1 MAKKRRGF
9 SGDDTFF
16 DEEGGFGSEGD
27 DTHEEAKSRSQLKRE
42 MLARRDLGEA
52 LVELS
57 AARLAKIPLSEET
70 LDAIHDGQRFTRR
83 ALKRQ
88 LTRIAALITEL
99 EDEAVIRQALEQLY
113 QPHREEVRRHHEAE
127 QWRDALIAGDDA
139 LMQSLVERFPEI
151 DRQHLRQLTRNA
163 IKESERDKP
172 PKSAR
177 ALYQYLHSLI
187 VK

>member
-1 MAKKRRGF
+1 MAKKKRNF
-9 SGDDTFF
+9 SDDDFF
-16 DEEGGFGSEGD
+16 DDEEESFEGED
-27 DTHEEAKSRSQLKRE
+27 DSVLGEEKSRSQLKRE

-52 LVELS
+52 LVALS
-57 AARLAKIPLSEET
+57 AARLAKIPLCEET

-88 LTRIAALITEL
+88 LTRIAALITEF
-99 EDEAVIRQALEQLY
+99 EDEALIRQALEQLY

-139 LMQSLVERFPEI
+139 LMQSLIERFPEI

-163 IKESERDKP
+163 TKEQEQNKP

-177 ALYQYLHSLI
+177 VLYQYLYSL
-187 VK
+187 VEE